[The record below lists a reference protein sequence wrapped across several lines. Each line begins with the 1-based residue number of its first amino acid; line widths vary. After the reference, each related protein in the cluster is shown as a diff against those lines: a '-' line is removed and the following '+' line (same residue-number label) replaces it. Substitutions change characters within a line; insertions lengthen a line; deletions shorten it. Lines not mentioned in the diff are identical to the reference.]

1 MIENGRIAKQIS
13 DLMLEFGA
21 RLNESVL
28 LVKNGCSEEELD
40 VYRSAIG
47 EIMGNMLTE
56 IMNPLYKRHPTLKP
70 KELR

>member
-1 MIENGRIAKQIS
+1 MIENEGIAKQIS
-13 DLMLEFGA
+13 NLMLEFGA

-28 LVKNGCSEEELD
+28 LVKNGCSEEGLN
-40 VYRSAIG
+40 VYRRAIG
-47 EIMGNMLTE
+47 EVMGYMLTE